1 MPSDP
6 RGPLSCHANLLANVV
21 KTGSYKI
28 ITVCGQPGEVPLD
41 KCGVCSRTQRKLQ
54 ADTAGS
60 VLVEYTVLMALIA
73 VGASAAIYAIGV
85 PLVARY
91 QFMKMLIGL
100 PLP

>member
-1 MPSDP
+1 M
-6 RGPLSCHANLLANVV
+6 
-21 KTGSYKI
+21 
-28 ITVCGQPGEVPLD
+28 
-41 KCGVCSRTQRKLQ
+41 CSLGLRKLQ

-60 VLVEYTVLMALIA
+60 VLVEYTVLMALVA

-91 QFMKMLIGL
+91 QLMKMLIGL

>member
-1 MPSDP
+1 
-6 RGPLSCHANLLANVV
+6 LA
-21 KTGSYKI
+21 KTGCYEI
-28 ITVCGQPGEVPLD
+28 DDDCGQPGEVPLD

-60 VLVEYTVLMALIA
+60 VLVEYTVLMSLVA

-91 QFMKMLIGL
+91 QLMKVLIGL

>member
-1 MPSDP
+1 MLLDSI
-6 RGPLSCHANLLANVV
+6 GPLSCQAFRQITCV
-21 KTGSYKI
+21 KTAAYEFHR
-28 ITVCGQPGEVPLD
+28 VCRQPKEVSFD
-41 KCGVCSRTQRKLQ
+41 KAGVCSRTQRKLQ

-60 VLVEYTVLMALIA
+60 VLVEYTVLMALVA
-73 VGASAAIYAIGV
+73 VGASAAIYAIGL

>member
-1 MPSDP
+1 MPSD
-6 RGPLSCHANLLANVV
+6 RIGPLSCHSNPQIIFA
-21 KTGSYKI
+21 KTHGYEI
-28 ITVCGQPGEVPLD
+28 ACVWRQPREVPLD

-54 ADTAGS
+54 ADSSGS
-60 VLVEYTVLMALIA
+60 VLVEYTVLMALVA

-91 QFMKMLIGL
+91 QFMKVLIGL